1 MIIVKLKG
9 GLGNQL
15 FQYAFGKYF
24 SIKNNVEFK
33 IDNGINSNKQDTYR
47 RYLLDN
53 FNIKAELATKEEVL
67 KAKYPLGIISKIWRG
82 FKSKILKIYNIGW
95 SPKILKSKVKYFD
108 GFWQSYKYLD
118 PIKDVLLEEITP
130 KESIENK
137 YSNLISEINNSNSV
151 SIHIRRGDYVNDKKT
166 KSAHLT
172 FGMEY
177 YTEAIKTIKEKVGNP
192 VFYIFSDDIEWV
204 KENFKIDS
212 STVFVSKPDIKDYEE
227 LIIMS
232 KCKYNIIAN
241 SSFSFWGA
249 WLNQNPNKIVI
260 APKKWNNKYTKQYK
274 DLLPPEWIK
283 I

>member
-15 FQYAFGKYF
+15 FQYTFGKYF

-47 RYLLDN
+47 KYLLDN
-53 FNIKAELATKEEVL
+53 FNIKEEIATEEEVAS
-67 KAKYPLGIISKIWRG
+67 AKYPLGIISKIWRG
-82 FKSKILKIYNIGW
+82 FKSKILKIHNIGW
-95 SPKILKSKVKYFD
+95 NPKILKSKVKYFD
-108 GFWQSYKYLD
+108 GFWQSYKYLE
-118 PIKDVLLEEITP
+118 PIRDTLLKEITLNEP
-130 KESIENK
+130 VEN
-137 YSNLISEINNSNSV
+137 NLIPNSNSV
-151 SIHIRRGDYVNDKKT
+151 SIHIRRGDYVDDKKT

-177 YTEAIKTIKEKVGNP
+177 YNEAIKIIKEKIENP
-192 VFYIFSDDIEWV
+192 VFYVFSDDIEWV

-212 STVFVSKPDIKDYEE
+212 PTVFVSKPEIKDFEE
-227 LIIMS
+227 LMIMS
-232 KCKYNIIAN
+232 KCKHNIIAN

-260 APKKWNNKYTKQYK
+260 APKKWNNIYQKEYKY
-274 DLLPPEWIK
+274 LLPEEWIK